1 MMLTSAVRSVWVI
14 GALFMAAGALSS
26 PVFQTSHVLLHE
38 YFNHRYAAANA
49 LASTGAQAGGIVL
62 PIVTSHVLIAYGV
75 EGALLCLG
83 VIFLNFVVIAS
94 LLRPIKV
101 RVTGV
106 EEDAI
111 AVDTSCPVDN
121 HPSRNINIQ
130 TRDETAGPKH
140 KGLIKGY
147 LLRTGS
153 WLADVTYF
161 QTLRAEKVYCTLIL
175 PSVFLHQIAYIGWA
189 LFMVPYVHSFG
200 MSPSREAY
208 LPVTGAIG
216 GLFGRLTAGG
226 VLYLR
231 PKWGKR
237 TLVSGTI
244 ISSVGLLIFGLLH
257 SHISQFIST
266 FLAGFGLFATF
277 TSFYAILHDS
287 VAKENF
293 SGIIAFTSFIR
304 GFGVATGGY
313 ATGLI
318 FELTGSFAVA
328 FRVLACMDAAI
339 LILIF
344 SFALIKKI
352 N

>member
-1 MMLTSAVRSVWVI
+1 MAVSGIHPGDKATDPWRFVILLSRFTLSALQQGAVKSFGVLMPSLVLRLDSHYQTVGFILSMEYAVFMMTSPFVHLLSQRFEPRSLAVVGALLSSVCMMLTSAVRSVWVI

-75 EGALLCLG
+75 EGALL
-83 VIFLNFVVIAS
+83 S
-94 LLRPIKV
+94 
-101 RVTGV
+101 
-106 EEDAI
+106 
-111 AVDTSCPVDN
+111 
-121 HPSRNINIQ
+121 
-130 TRDETAGPKH
+130 
-140 KGLIKGY
+140 
-147 LLRTGS
+147 
-153 WLADVTYF
+153 
-161 QTLRAEKVYCTLIL
+161 
-175 PSVFLHQIAYIGWA
+175 
-189 LFMVPYVHSFG
+189 
-200 MSPSREAY
+200 Y

-266 FLAGFGLFATF
+266 FFAGFGLFATF